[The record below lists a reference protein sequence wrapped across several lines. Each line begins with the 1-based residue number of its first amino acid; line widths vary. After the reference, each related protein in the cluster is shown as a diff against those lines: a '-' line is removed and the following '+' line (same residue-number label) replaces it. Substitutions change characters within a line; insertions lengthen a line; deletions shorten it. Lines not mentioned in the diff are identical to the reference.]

1 MEHSYPEFVNEL
13 RVRAIFAENARSVF
27 REHLR
32 RPTATSP
39 AAQPQP
45 GPGWWSL
52 VEIQRTPAA
61 VYRLHLNTN

>member
-13 RVRAIFAENARSVF
+13 RVRAIFAENARFVF

-45 GPGWWSL
+45 GPGWWSWL
-52 VEIQRTPAA
+52 TPAPEA
-61 VYRLHLNTN
+61 AFYRFHFSTN